1 MFVKNQWY
9 VAADAAE
16 LKQELL
22 GKWIC
27 GEPVAMY
34 RTAAGAPVV
43 LEDRC
48 PHRRYALSKGK
59 LVGDAVQCGYHGLE
73 FDPSGACVKVPGQ
86 SSIPPRL
93 RARAYPVAER
103 HRWVWIWP
111 GDPALADPAKIP
123 DFHWNEEP
131 GWRPVMGYIHIKA
144 NYQLLVDNLL
154 DLTHE
159 TFVHA
164 GTIGEAAVAA
174 TPAETKVEGRVVRV
188 ERVMPNCEAPPLF
201 KKMYGFTGK
210 IDRFQ
215 LIRYEPPSYI
225 WIDAR
230 AYPEGTR
237 DLGSAMR
244 WWVMNALTPESDG
257 STHYYWSVSRAFALD
272 SDEASSALRAGI
284 VRTFQEDLAI
294 LELQQRYI
302 ETDDPRRPLM
312 SVNCDAGNV
321 ASRRIVA
328 ELVAAE
334 RAKAAE

>member
-1 MFVKNQWY
+1 MFVENQWY
-9 VAADAAE
+9 VAAAAAE
-16 LKQELL
+16 LGRQLI
-22 GKWIC
+22 GRWIC
-27 GEPVAMY
+27 GEPVVLY
-34 RTAAGAPVV
+34 RTEAGAPVV
-43 LEDRC
+43 LDDRC

-59 LVGDAVQCGYHGLE
+59 LAGDAVQCGYHGLQ
-73 FDPSGACVKVPGQ
+73 FDAAGTCIKVPGQ
-86 SSIPPRL
+86 GNIPPRL
-93 RARAYPVAER
+93 KARTYPVAEK

-123 DFHWNEEP
+123 DCHWNTEP
-131 GWRPVMGYIHIKA
+131 GWQPVIDYIHIKA

-174 TPAETKVEGRVVRV
+174 TPAETKIEGRVVRV
-188 ERVMPNCEAPPLF
+188 ERVMPGCEAPPLF
-201 KKMYGFTGK
+201 KKVYGFTGK

-215 LIRYEPPSYI
+215 LIRYEPPSFI

-237 DLGSAMR
+237 DLATAMR
-244 WWVMNALTPESDG
+244 WWVMNAITPESE
-257 STHYYWSVSRAFALD
+257 TTLHYFWSVSRAFAQD
-272 SDEASSALRAGI
+272 SDEVSKIIHGG
-284 VRTFQEDLAI
+284 VVKTFREDQEI
-294 LELQQRYI
+294 LETQQRYL

-312 SVNCDAGNV
+312 SVNCDFGNV

-328 ELVAAE
+328 ELIASE